1 MASPHIAG
9 LGAYLLAL
17 NGRRAPEA
25 LCDYIKS
32 LATSNAISGL
42 PSGTTNRL
50 AFNGNPS
57 G

>member
-9 LGAYLLAL
+9 LGAYLAAL
-17 NGRRAPEA
+17 EGNPGPVA
-25 LCDYIKS
+25 LCNRIRE
-32 LATSNAISGL
+32 LATPNVISGV
-42 PSGTTNRL
+42 PAGTPNLL

>member
-9 LGAYLLAL
+9 LGAYLAAFEG
-17 NGRRAPEA
+17 NPGPVA
-25 LCDYIKS
+25 LCNRIVALS
-32 LATSNAISGL
+32 TTGVITGL
-42 PSGTTNRL
+42 PSGTPNRL

>member
-9 LGAYLLAL
+9 LAAYLAAL
-17 NGRRAPEA
+17 EGNPGPVA
-25 LCDYIKS
+25 LCNRIRA
-32 LATSNAISGL
+32 LATANVISNV
-42 PSGTTNRL
+42 PSGTPNLL